1 VLPRV
6 ARRISD
12 YDGRRTIKIVHATS
26 VPSVPLVK
34 FLFCLTISA
43 LAVPAAAQMLPQELL
58 DLLKP
63 KTSQAPPKP
72 ADKPAPPKPMETATI
87 AGLTVAVWMPPD
99 ATPRPLPVILFSHGF
114 RGCNTQSSFL
124 MRAFAAAGY
133 VVLAPNHRDATCG
146 KLAQARGPEELFA
159 RPNAWT
165 DHSYE
170 DRRND
175 LETLIDTLRKQVPWS
190 SLIDWSKLGLA
201 GQSLGGYTVLG
212 LAGGWESWRLPEI
225 KAVLALAPFC
235 EPFARHGA
243 LDRVTAAVMYQ
254 GGSADLLVTPSL
266 RRPGGCYDKTPA
278 PVYFVELR
286 QADQLAW
293 TDLQPRF
300 HATVTHYGVGFFDA
314 YLKGGAATALRQRFG
329 DALDV
334 RAK

>member
-1 VLPRV
+1 V
-6 ARRISD
+6 
-12 YDGRRTIKIVHATS
+12 
-26 VPSVPLVK
+26 VK
-34 FLFCLTISA
+34 FLFCLVIWTLA
-43 LAVPAAAQMLPQELL
+43 LPAAAQMLPQELL

-63 KTSQAPPKP
+63 QAPQAPAKP
-72 ADKPAPPKPMETATI
+72 AAPPVPPKKMEETVI

-124 MRAFAAAGY
+124 MRALAAAGY

-146 KLAQARGPEELFA
+146 KLARARGPEERFA

-165 DHSYE
+165 EHSYE

-175 LETLIDTLRKQVPWS
+175 LVTLIDTLRKQVPWS
-190 SLIDWSKLGLA
+190 SMIDWSKLGLA
-201 GQSLGGYTVLG
+201 GHSLGGYTVLG
-212 LAGGWESWRLPEI
+212 LAGGWESWRLPDV
-225 KAVLALAPFC
+225 KAVLALSPYC

-254 GGSADLLVTPSL
+254 GGSADLFITPSL
-266 RRPGGCYDKTPA
+266 RRPGGCYDKTPL
-278 PVYFVELR
+278 PDYFIELR
-286 QADQLAW
+286 EAGHLAW

-300 HATVTHYGVGFFDA
+300 QNTITHYGVAFFDA
-314 YLKGGAATALRQRFG
+314 YLKGGAPAGLKERYG

-334 RAK
+334 RVK